1 MGEKKSLVLFTGDKV
16 FPLSKNPMKVYMG
29 QHPKGSKE

>member
-1 MGEKKSLVLFTGDKV
+1 MGEKKSLVLFTGDRV
-16 FPLSKNPMKVYMG
+16 FPVSKNLMNIDMG